1 MADSITTCHSFP
13 ELIEELQGAKRR
25 GARLV
30 TAAPDAQL
38 GQAVGFKLSD
48 GNTYRLTL
56 AKVTQFGEDPSAEP
70 KLRELWESIATTDGR
85 TKLIMT
91 C

>member
-1 MADSITTCHSFP
+1 MADRITTCHSFP

-25 GARLV
+25 GCRLL
-30 TAAPDAQL
+30 AASPDPQL

-48 GNTYRLTL
+48 GTIYRLTL
-56 AKVTQFGEDPSAEP
+56 AKVTQFGEDPSADP
-70 KLRELWESIATTDGR
+70 TLRGLWESIATTDGR
-85 TKLIMT
+85 IKLFMT